1 MQNQRYDVKIHN
13 KIQISKNTIL
23 LNFKFINNKDFE
35 VFNFIAGQFI
45 QLFFVVD
52 GKEYRRSYSIANSPE
67 NFKQTQAL
75 EIAISFVEN
84 GKASELFAQDQV
96 DIPIQIRGPFGLLT
110 LPKVVSGKLIFIGTG
125 TGLAPYRSML
135 QNLTVDFLNN
145 YSATIISGFR
155 YENEA
160 IFQQDFNSYDNIKKI
175 VCLSRE
181 TNIKLQH
188 TVKGRVQQAIKM
200 LDLNSKTDTVYLCGN
215 PNMIDDLLVYFKN
228 LNFTSKQIKRE
239 KYIYSGH

>member
-1 MQNQRYDVKIHN
+1 MQNERYDVKIHN

-35 VFNFIAGQFI
+35 AFNFIAGQFI
-45 QLFFVVD
+45 QIFFVID

-67 NFKQTQAL
+67 NFKQAHSL
-75 EIAISFVEN
+75 EIALSFVEH
-84 GKASELFAQDQV
+84 GKASELFAKAE
-96 DIPIQIRGPFGLLT
+96 IGTRIQIRGPFGLLT
-110 LPKVVSGKLIFIGTG
+110 LPKAVSGNLIFIGTG

-135 QNLTVDFLNN
+135 QNLTADFLNN
-145 YSATIISGFR
+145 HSATIVSGFR

-160 IFQQDFNSYDNIKKI
+160 IFQQEFNSNDNIKKI

-181 TNIKLQH
+181 VNIKSQH
-188 TVKGRVQQAIKM
+188 AVKGRVQHAIK
-200 LDLNSKTDTVYLCGN
+200 LLALNHKTDTVYLCGN
-215 PNMIDDLLVYFKN
+215 PNMIDDLLVYFKS